1 MGLVKLKQ
9 RKYEVQKVNVRERFV
24 SRSTSKRT
32 PKKD

>member
-9 RKYEVQKVNVRERFV
+9 RKYEVQAVNVREKLD
-24 SRSTSKRT
+24 SRSASKRT